1 MAKGCRVEYFILV
14 RCFVYYCSY
23 GIRYTGMKNQ
33 MRYIQNLFFDILNDY
48 GQAYIVVRHSEN
60 TVIGARGFSA
70 EEKKKGI
77 TLVFNQRNYKN
88 LVWSDDGSIRATLGF
103 GVGNKSEKC
112 FLHSDDIM
120 SVFSPDAKIKFD
132 RWDVWEQ
139 KDSVMKSNSVSKSGK
154 TESQDE
160 KVVSLDRFRK
170 SKN

>member
-1 MAKGCRVEYFILV
+1 
-14 RCFVYYCSY
+14 
-23 GIRYTGMKNQ
+23 MKNQ
-33 MRYIQNLFFDILNDY
+33 MRYIQKLFFDILNDY

-60 TVIGARGFSA
+60 TVIGTRGFSA

-88 LVWSDDGSIRATLGF
+88 LVWSEDGSIRATLGF

-154 TESQDE
+154 TERLDE
-160 KVVSLDRFRK
+160 KVVFLDRFRK